1 MIKFLTK
8 QFLYGRLYLWAK
20 ERLSG
25 IFLGIVIIFLIIYIH
40 SEYLNYVEFKE
51 KSSNSYVG
59 ISFII
64 KNTLIL
70 LVALGYFYF
79 YSILGKTKKLIED
92 DENIPNKKRENET
105 ERVENLDYFLND
117 DEINRDR

>member
-70 LVALGYFYF
+70 LVALGCFYF

>member
-25 IFLGIVIIFLIIYIH
+25 IFFGIVIIFLIIYIH

-70 LVALGYFYF
+70 LVALGYLYF

-92 DENIPNKKRENET
+92 DENIPNKKTENET